1 MKNIMKSVVLLLF
14 LVILLLQ
21 PAPIITATKTGFITW
36 VEKVIP
42 SLFPFFV
49 LTRLMIYYQV
59 PQLIGKLLAPLF
71 KYLLHLSPITFFVM
85 FLSLISGNPSG
96 SKMARDY
103 YDQHLISL
111 KEMEGLMY
119 FCNFSSP
126 LFIIGTVGVV
136 LYQSTRIG
144 YLLLMV
150 HLLGSLAVFIYC
162 YPLLRSK
169 ESIRHVSIEFP
180 TQSFSTILIDCIES
194 SIQTLI
200 RVGGIIVFFYII
212 SEALKIIH
220 FTQLLDTLLLPLIHG
235 FGLDSTEPLIAG
247 ILEFTQG
254 VTKVSQTEAPIQTK
268 LVLTAFILSFTG
280 LSVHT
285 QSFMFAKNLNISYL
299 KYLMM
304 RLLHGCTS
312 ATILFFTWQR
322 VLKDE
327 INVFSPIES
336 TQLTTKSL
344 LIPFM
349 LGLLSLYFI
358 LKAYHSIKR
367 RVLNQSTSY

>member
-14 LVILLLQ
+14 LGILLLQ
-21 PAPIITATKTGFITW
+21 PPPMIAATKTGFTTW
-36 VEKVIP
+36 AEKVIP

-59 PQLIGKLLAPLF
+59 PQLIGKILAPLF
-71 KYLLHLSPITFFVM
+71 KYLLHLSPITFFVI

-103 YDQHLISL
+103 YDQQLISS

-119 FCNFSSP
+119 VCNFSSP

-136 LYQSTRIG
+136 LYGSTQVG
-144 YLLLMV
+144 YLLLMA
-150 HLLGSLAVFIYC
+150 HILGALTVFILC

-169 ESIRHVSIEFP
+169 GSIRQVSVEFP
-180 TQSFSTILIDCIES
+180 TQSFSTILIDCIET

-200 RVGGIIVFFYII
+200 RVGGIIVFFYLI
-212 SEALKIIH
+212 SEALNVIH
-220 FTQLLDTLLLPLIHG
+220 FTQLLDVLLLPFIRP
-235 FGLDSTEPLIAG
+235 FGLDSTEPIIAG

-254 VTKVSQTEAPIQTK
+254 VTKVSQTKAPIQTK

-285 QSFMFAKNLNISYL
+285 QSFMFAKNLNISYF

-304 RLLHGCTS
+304 RVLHGLTS
-312 ATILFFTWQR
+312 ATILCFTWKSLSTEEVQTF
-322 VLKDE
+322 L
-327 INVFSPIES
+327 PIES
-336 TQLTTKSL
+336 AEVITSSSL
-344 LIPFM
+344 ISLMII
-349 LGLLSLYFI
+349 LLSLYFV
-358 LKAYHSIKR
+358 LKAYHQVKTII
-367 RVLNQSTSY
+367 LN